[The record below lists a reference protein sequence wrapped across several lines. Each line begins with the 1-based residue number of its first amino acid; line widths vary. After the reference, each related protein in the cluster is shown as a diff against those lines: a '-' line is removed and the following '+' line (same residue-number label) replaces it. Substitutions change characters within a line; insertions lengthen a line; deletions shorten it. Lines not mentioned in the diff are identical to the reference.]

1 MFNIRNFFSP
11 MSNIVR
17 LLFLALLMLSLP
29 AMAQRAGSGAD
40 QIASFAGDIPW
51 LPTEGEI
58 FGLPVNVHGQT
69 TYINQRYNNFTSSYS
84 GQNSLSQQ
92 KSMSYTWSG
101 TLFFGAR
108 LAPNTDVYFNPE
120 VVSGVPFSGLV
131 GLGGFTNGEATKAS
145 GAQAHFY
152 SARAF
157 VRQTINQEGDKV
169 VLENDANQI
178 TQTVSSNR
186 VVLTG
191 GQFSTLDIFDDS
203 KYAKDPRIQFMNWG
217 NMTYLAYDYAADARG
232 YSWGLA
238 GEWYL
243 DNWVMRASRM
253 LAPKTPNGKDLNW
266 QIFNTYGDQ
275 VEVERQ
281 HNIADLPGKVS
292 VLAYRNRMIL
302 ARFQDATNYVI
313 ANNAQGTQAINNV
326 RTNYQYKTG
335 IGINGEQALTKDLGI
350 YGRAFTSDGHT
361 ETMSFTEA
369 DNSVSVGMSLN
380 GAGWTRPS
388 DTIGISMMQN
398 GLSSYRKNYLQ
409 NGGISYFIG
418 DTPSPY
424 VGPNQT
430 ITYRPERIGEV
441 YYNAMLVKNVLLGVN
456 FQHINNPAYNG
467 ARGPVN
473 IASFRVHAEF

>member
-1 MFNIRNFFSP
+1 MTRKIYLLLLLSMICTFFGATA
-11 MSNIVR
+11 
-17 LLFLALLMLSLP
+17 F
-29 AMAQRAGSGAD
+29 AQKAGSGSD
-40 QIASFAGDIPW
+40 QIASFASPIDG
-51 LPTEGEI
+51 LPTEGTL

-84 GQNSLSQQ
+84 GANSLSSL

-101 TLFFGAR
+101 TLFLGAR

-120 VVSGVPFSGLV
+120 VVSGVPFSDLS
-131 GLGGFTNGEATKAS
+131 GLGGFTNGEATKAN
-145 GAQAHFY
+145 GAQAKFY

-157 VRQTINQEGDKV
+157 LRQTINQEGEKV
-169 VLENDANQI
+169 VLENEANQI

-186 VVLTG
+186 VVVTA

-203 KYAKDPRIQFMNWG
+203 RYAKDPRIQFMNWG

-232 YSWGLA
+232 YSAGLA

-243 DNWVMRASRM
+243 SNWVMRASRM
-253 LAPKTPNGKDLNW
+253 LAPKTPNSRDLNW

-275 VEVERQ
+275 IEVERQ
-281 HNIADLPGKVS
+281 HHIADLPGKVS
-292 VLAYRNRMIL
+292 VLAYRNKMIL
-302 ARFQDATNYVI
+302 ARFQDATNYVV

-326 RTNYQYKTG
+326 RANYQYKTG
-335 IGINGEQALTKDLGI
+335 VGINGEQALTKDLGI

-369 DNSVSVGMSLN
+369 DNSLSVGMGLN
-380 GAGWTRPS
+380 GTSWSRPK
-388 DTIGISMMQN
+388 DTVGISMMQN

-409 NGGISYFIG
+409 SGGVSYFIG
-418 DTPSPY
+418 DY
-424 VGPNQT
+424 AGPGQT
-430 ITYRPERIGEV
+430 ISYRPERIGEV
-441 YYNAMLVKNVLLGVN
+441 YYNATVIKNVLAGLN
-456 FQHINNPAYNG
+456 FQHINNPAYNA

-473 IASFRVHAEF
+473 ILSFRIHAEF

>member
-1 MFNIRNFFSP
+1 MTRKIY
-11 MSNIVR
+11 
-17 LLFLALLMLSLP
+17 LLLLLSIICTVFG
-29 AMAQRAGSGAD
+29 ATAFAQRAGSGAD
-40 QIASFAGDIPW
+40 QIAGFAEAIQG
-51 LPTEGEI
+51 LPTEGEL

-84 GQNSLSQQ
+84 GQNSMSAL

-108 LAPNTDVYFNPE
+108 LAPNTDIYFNPE
-120 VVSGVPFSGLV
+120 VISGVPFSGLT
-131 GLGGFTNGEATKAS
+131 GLGGFTNGEATKAN
-145 GAQAHFY
+145 GAQAKFY

-157 VRQTINQEGDKV
+157 LRQTINQEGDKI
-169 VLENDANQI
+169 VLENEANQI

-186 VVLTG
+186 VVVTA

-203 KYAKDPRIQFMNWG
+203 RYAKDPRVQFMNWG

-232 YSWGLA
+232 YSTGLA

-243 DNWVMRASRM
+243 GNWVMRASRM
-253 LAPKTPNGKDLNW
+253 LAPKTPNSRDLNW

-281 HNIADLPGKVS
+281 HHIGDLPGKVS
-292 VLAYRNRMIL
+292 VLAYRNKMIL
-302 ARFQDATNYVI
+302 ARFQDATNYVV

-326 RTNYQYKTG
+326 RNNYQYKTG
-335 IGINGEQALTKDLGI
+335 IGVNGEQALTKDLGI

-369 DNSVSVGMSLN
+369 DNSLSIGMGLN
-380 GAGWTRPS
+380 GTSWSRPK
-388 DTIGISMMQN
+388 DTIGVSMMQN

-409 NGGISYFIG
+409 SGGVSYFIG
-418 DTPSPY
+418 DY
-424 VGPNQT
+424 AGPGQT
-430 ITYRPERIGEV
+430 ISYRPERIGEV
-441 YYNAMLVKNVLLGVN
+441 YYNATVIKNVLAGLN
-456 FQHINNPAYNG
+456 FQHINNPAYNA

-473 IASFRVHAEF
+473 ILSFRIHAEF

>member
-1 MFNIRNFFSP
+1 MTRKIYLLLLLSMICTFFGATA
-11 MSNIVR
+11 
-17 LLFLALLMLSLP
+17 F
-29 AMAQRAGSGAD
+29 AQKAGSGSD
-40 QIASFAGDIPW
+40 QIASFASPIDD
-51 LPTEGEI
+51 LPTEGTL
-58 FGLPVNVHGQT
+58 FGLPVNIHGQT

-84 GQNSLSQQ
+84 GENSLSSL

-108 LAPNTDVYFNPE
+108 LAPNTDIYFNPE
-120 VVSGVPFSGLV
+120 VVSGVPFSDLV
-131 GLGGFTNGEATKAS
+131 GLGGFSNGEATKAA
-145 GAQAHFY
+145 GLNAKFY

-157 VRQTINQEGDKV
+157 LRQTINQEGDKV
-169 VLENDANQI
+169 VLENEANQI

-186 VVLTG
+186 VVVTA

-203 KYAKDPRIQFMNWG
+203 RYAKDPRIQFMNWG

-232 YSWGLA
+232 YSTGLA

-243 DNWVMRASRM
+243 SNWVMRASRM
-253 LAPKTPNGKDLNW
+253 LAPKSPNGRDLNW

-275 VEVERQ
+275 IEVERQ

-302 ARFQDATNYVI
+302 ARFQDATNYVV

-335 IGINGEQALTKDLGI
+335 VGINGEQALTKDLGI

-369 DNSVSVGMSLN
+369 DNSISVGIGLN
-380 GAGWTRPS
+380 GTSWSRPK

-409 NGGISYFIG
+409 SGGVSYFIG
-418 DTPSPY
+418 DY
-424 VGPNQT
+424 AGPGQT
-430 ITYRPERIGEV
+430 ISYRPERIGEV
-441 YYNAMLVKNVLLGVN
+441 YYNATVIKNVLAGLN
-456 FQHINNPAYNG
+456 FQHINNPAYNA

-473 IASFRVHAEF
+473 ILSFRIHAEF

>member
-1 MFNIRNFFSP
+1 MTRKIYLLLLLSIICTFFGATA
-11 MSNIVR
+11 
-17 LLFLALLMLSLP
+17 F
-29 AMAQRAGSGAD
+29 AQRAGSGAD
-40 QIASFAGDIPW
+40 QIASFADDLSW
-51 LPTEGEI
+51 LPTEGEL

-84 GQNSLSQQ
+84 GENSLSSL

-101 TLFFGAR
+101 TLFLGAR

-120 VVSGVPFSGLV
+120 VVSGVPFSDLS
-131 GLGGFTNGEATKAS
+131 GLGGFTNGEATKAN
-145 GAQAHFY
+145 GAQAKFY

-157 VRQTINQEGDKV
+157 LRQTINQEGDKV
-169 VLENDANQI
+169 LLENDANQI

-186 VVLTG
+186 VVITA

-203 KYAKDPRIQFMNWG
+203 RYAKDPRIQFMNWG

-232 YSWGLA
+232 YSTGLA
-238 GEWYL
+238 GEWYR
-243 DNWVMRASRM
+243 DNWVLRASRM
-253 LAPKTPNGKDLNW
+253 LAPKSPNGRDLNW
-266 QIFNTYGDQ
+266 QIFNAYGDQ

-292 VLAYRNRMIL
+292 VLAYRNKMIL
-302 ARFQDATNYVI
+302 ARFQDATNYVV

-326 RTNYQYKTG
+326 RNNYQYKTG

-369 DNSVSVGMSLN
+369 DNSLSIGMGLN
-380 GAGWTRPS
+380 GTSWSRPK

-409 NGGISYFIG
+409 SGGVSYFIG
-418 DTPSPY
+418 DY
-424 VGPNQT
+424 AGPGQT
-430 ITYRPERIGEV
+430 ISYRPERIGEV
-441 YYNAMLVKNVLLGVN
+441 YYNATVIKNVLAGLN
-456 FQHINNPAYNG
+456 FQHINNPAYNA

-473 IASFRVHAEF
+473 ILSFRIHAEF

>member
-1 MFNIRNFFSP
+1 MTRK
-11 MSNIVR
+11 
-17 LLFLALLMLSLP
+17 LLLIFLLSFVT
-29 AMAQRAGSGAD
+29 ASVYAQRAGSGAD
-40 QIASFAGDIPW
+40 QVASFAEAIEG
-51 LPTEGEI
+51 LPTEGEVL
-58 FGLPVNVHGQT
+58 GLPVNVHGQT

-84 GQNSLSQQ
+84 GQNSLSDL

-108 LAPNTDVYFNPE
+108 LAPNTDIYFNPE

-131 GLGGFTNGEATKAS
+131 GLAGFTNGEATKAT
-145 GAQAHFY
+145 GAQAKFY

-157 VRQTINQEGDKV
+157 LRQTFNQEGDKI
-169 VLENDANQI
+169 VLENEANQI

-186 VVLTG
+186 VVVTA

-203 KYAKDPRIQFMNWG
+203 RYAKDPRVQFMNWG

-232 YSWGLA
+232 YSTGLA

-243 DNWVMRASRM
+243 GNWVMRAGRM
-253 LAPKTPNGKDLNW
+253 LAPKTPNGRDLNW

-281 HNIADLPGKVS
+281 HQIADLPGKVS
-292 VLAYRNRMIL
+292 VLAYRNKMIL
-302 ARFQDATNYVI
+302 ARFSDATNYVI

-369 DNSVSVGMSLN
+369 DNSLSVGMGLN
-380 GAGWTRPS
+380 GESWSRPK
-388 DTIGISMMQN
+388 DTVGISMMQN

-409 NGGISYFIG
+409 SGGVSYFIG
-418 DTPSPY
+418 DY
-424 VGPNQT
+424 AGPGQT
-430 ITYRPERIGEV
+430 ISYRPERIGEV
-441 YYNAMLVKNVLLGVN
+441 YYNATVIKNVLAGLN
-456 FQHINNPAYNG
+456 FQHINNPAYNA

-473 IASFRVHAEF
+473 ILSFRIHAEF

>member
-1 MFNIRNFFSP
+1 MTRKP
-11 MSNIVR
+11 H
-17 LLFLALLMLSLP
+17 LLLLSLLI
-29 AMAQRAGSGAD
+29 AVCSTTALAQKAGSGAD
-40 QIASFAGDIPW
+40 QIETFAAPIPG
-51 LPTEGEI
+51 LPTEGNI
-58 FGLPVNVHGQT
+58 WGMLVNLHGQT
-69 TYINQRYNNFTSSYS
+69 TYINQRYNNFKSSYS
-84 GQNSLSQQ
+84 GQNSLDSL

-108 LAPNTDVYFNPE
+108 IAPNTDVYFNPE
-120 VVSGVPFSGLV
+120 VVSGVPFSDLA
-131 GLGGFTNGEATKAS
+131 GLGGFTNGEATKAN
-145 GAQAHFY
+145 GAQAKFY

-157 VRQTINQEGDKV
+157 ARHTINQEGDKV
-169 VLENDANQI
+169 VLENEANQI

-203 KYAKDPRIQFMNWG
+203 RYAKDPRIQFMNWG

-253 LAPKTPNGKDLNW
+253 LAPKSPNGRDLNW
-266 QIFNTYGDQ
+266 QIFNAYGDQ

-281 HNIADLPGKVS
+281 HNIAELPGKVS
-292 VLAYRNRMIL
+292 VLAYRNQMIL
-302 ARFQDATNYVI
+302 ARFQDATNYI
-313 ANNAQGTQAINNV
+313 NQDPATRQGSQAINNV
-326 RTNYQYKTG
+326 RSSNQIKTG
-335 IGINGEQALTKDLGI
+335 IGLNAEQALTKDLGI

-369 DNSVSVGMSLN
+369 DNSISVGMGIN
-380 GAGWTRPS
+380 GTQWKRPD

-398 GLSSYRKNYLQ
+398 GLSSYRRSYLQ
-409 NGGISYFIG
+409 AGGVSYFIG
-418 DTPSPY
+418 DYAGPS
-424 VGPNQT
+424 QT
-430 ITYRPERIGEV
+430 ISYSPERIGEI
-441 YYNAMLVKNVLLGVN
+441 YYNATVIKNVLAGLN
-456 FQHINNPAYNG
+456 FQHIINPAYNS

-473 IASFRVHAEF
+473 ILSFRIHAEF

>member
-1 MFNIRNFFSP
+1 MTRKIY
-11 MSNIVR
+11 
-17 LLFLALLMLSLP
+17 LLLLLSIICNLFG
-29 AMAQRAGSGAD
+29 ASAFAQRAGSGAD
-40 QIASFAGDIPW
+40 QISSFAGDLSW
-51 LPTEGEI
+51 LPTEGEL
-58 FGLPVNVHGQT
+58 FGLPVNIHGQT

-84 GQNSLSQQ
+84 GQNSLSEL

-108 LAPNTDVYFNPE
+108 LAPNTDIYFNPE

-131 GLGGFTNGEATKAS
+131 GLGGFSNGEATKAS

-169 VLENDANQI
+169 LLENDANQI

-186 VVLTG
+186 VVVTA

-253 LAPKTPNGKDLNW
+253 LAPKSPNGKDLNW

-275 VEVERQ
+275 IEVERQ
-281 HNIADLPGKVS
+281 HNIGDLPGKVS

-313 ANNAQGTQAINNV
+313 ANNAQGTQAISNV
-326 RTNYQYKTG
+326 RNNYQYKTG

-369 DNSVSVGMSLN
+369 DNSLSVGMGLN
-380 GAGWTRPS
+380 GTSWKRPN
-388 DTIGISMMQN
+388 DTIGVSMMQN
-398 GLSSYRKNYLQ
+398 GLSSYRRGYLQ
-409 NGGISYFIG
+409 AGGVSYFIG
-418 DTPSPY
+418 DYASSS
-424 VGPNQT
+424 QT
-430 ITYRPERIGEV
+430 ISYRPERIGEI
-441 YYNAMLVKNVLLGVN
+441 YYNAMVVKNVLAGVN
-456 FQHINNPAYNG
+456 FQRINNPAYNA

-473 IASFRVHAEF
+473 IMSFRIHAEF

>member
-1 MFNIRNFFSP
+1 MICTFFGATA
-11 MSNIVR
+11 
-17 LLFLALLMLSLP
+17 F
-29 AMAQRAGSGAD
+29 AQKAGSGSD
-40 QIASFAGDIPW
+40 QIASFAEPIDNF
-51 LPTEGEI
+51 PTEGTL
-58 FGLPVNVHGQT
+58 FGLPVNIHGQT

-84 GQNSLSQQ
+84 GMNSMSSQ
-92 KSMSYTWSG
+92 KSMAYTWSG

-108 LAPNTDVYFNPE
+108 LAPNTDIYFNPE
-120 VVSGVPFSGLV
+120 VISGVPFSDLT
-131 GLGGFTNGEATKAS
+131 GLGGFSNGEANKSA
-145 GAQAHFY
+145 GLNAKFY

-157 VRQTINQEGDKV
+157 LRQTINQEGDKV
-169 VLENDANQI
+169 VLENEANQI

-186 VVLTG
+186 VVVTA

-203 KYAKDPRIQFMNWG
+203 RYAKDPRIQFMNWG

-232 YSWGLA
+232 YSTGLA

-243 DNWVMRASRM
+243 SNWVMRASRM
-253 LAPKTPNGKDLNW
+253 LAPKTPNGRDLNW
-266 QIFNTYGDQ
+266 QIFNAYGDQ
-275 VEVERQ
+275 IEVERQ

-302 ARFQDATNYVI
+302 ARFQDATNYVV

-335 IGINGEQALTKDLGI
+335 VGINGEQALTKDLGI

-369 DNSVSVGMSLN
+369 DNSISVGMGLN
-380 GAGWTRPS
+380 GTSWSRPK

-409 NGGISYFIG
+409 SGGVSYFIG
-418 DTPSPY
+418 DY
-424 VGPNQT
+424 AGPGQS
-430 ITYRPERIGEV
+430 ISYRPERIGEV
-441 YYNAMLVKNVLLGVN
+441 YYNATVIKNVLAGLN
-456 FQHINNPAYNG
+456 FQHINNPAYNA

-473 IASFRVHAEF
+473 ILSFRIHAEF

>member
-1 MFNIRNFFSP
+1 MTRKIYLLLLLSIICTFFGATA
-11 MSNIVR
+11 
-17 LLFLALLMLSLP
+17 F
-29 AMAQRAGSGAD
+29 AQKAGSGSD
-40 QIASFAGDIPW
+40 QIASFASPIDD
-51 LPTEGEI
+51 LPTEGTL
-58 FGLPVNVHGQT
+58 FGLPVNIHGQT

-84 GQNSLSQQ
+84 GENSLSSL

-101 TLFFGAR
+101 TLFLGAR
-108 LAPNTDVYFNPE
+108 LAPNTDIYFNPE
-120 VVSGVPFSGLV
+120 VVSGVPFSDLV
-131 GLGGFTNGEATKAS
+131 GLGGFSNGEATKAA
-145 GAQAHFY
+145 GLNAKFY

-157 VRQTINQEGDKV
+157 LRQTFNQERDKV
-169 VLENDANQI
+169 VLENEANQI

-186 VVLTG
+186 VVVTA

-232 YSWGLA
+232 YSTGLA

-243 DNWVMRASRM
+243 SNWVMRASRM
-253 LAPKTPNGKDLNW
+253 LAPKTPNGRDLNW

-275 VEVERQ
+275 IEVERQ

-302 ARFQDATNYVI
+302 ARFQDATNYVL

-369 DNSVSVGMSLN
+369 DNSISVGMGLN
-380 GAGWTRPS
+380 GTSWSRPK

-409 NGGISYFIG
+409 NGGVSYFIG
-418 DTPSPY
+418 DY
-424 VGPNQT
+424 AGPGQA
-430 ITYRPERIGEV
+430 ISYRSERIGEV
-441 YYNAMLVKNVLLGVN
+441 YYNATMIKNVLAGLN
-456 FQHINNPAYNG
+456 FQHINNPAYNA

-473 IASFRVHAEF
+473 ILSFRIHAEF

>member
-1 MFNIRNFFSP
+1 MRLFIISTLLLAILPNIAF
-11 MSNIVR
+11 
-17 LLFLALLMLSLP
+17 
-29 AMAQRAGSGAD
+29 AQKAGSGAD
-40 QIASFAGDIPW
+40 QIETFAEPIAG
-51 LPTEGEI
+51 LPTEGSI
-58 FGLPVNVHGQT
+58 WGMPVNLHGQT

-84 GQNSLSQQ
+84 GQNSLDSL

-108 LAPNTDVYFNPE
+108 IAPNTDVYFNPE
-120 VVSGVPFSGLV
+120 VVSGVPFSDLA
-131 GLGGFTNGEATKAS
+131 GLGGFTNGEATKAN
-145 GAQAHFY
+145 GAQAKFY

-157 VRQTINQEGDKV
+157 VRQTINQEGEKV
-169 VLENDANQI
+169 VLENEANQI

-203 KYAKDPRIQFMNWG
+203 RYAKDPRVQFMNWG

-243 DNWVMRASRM
+243 GNWVMRASRM
-253 LAPKTPNGKDLNW
+253 LAPKTPNGRDLNW
-266 QIFNTYGDQ
+266 QIFNAYGDQ
-275 VEVERQ
+275 IEVERQ
-281 HNIADLPGKVS
+281 HNIGELPGKVS
-292 VLAYRNRMIL
+292 VLGYRNRMIL

-326 RTNYQYKTG
+326 RSSNQIKTG
-335 IGINGEQALTKDLGI
+335 IGINAEQALTKNLGI

-369 DNSVSVGMSLN
+369 DNSISVGLGMN
-380 GAGWTRPS
+380 GTSWKRPD
-388 DTIGISMMQN
+388 DTVGISMMQN
-398 GLSSYRKNYLQ
+398 GLSSYRRAYLQ
-409 NGGISYFIG
+409 AGGISYFIG
-418 DTPSPY
+418 DYASRS
-424 VGPNQT
+424 QT
-430 ITYRPERIGEV
+430 ISYNPERIGEV
-441 YYNAMLVKNVLLGVN
+441 YYNATVIKNVLAGLN
-456 FQHINNPAYNG
+456 FQHIINPAYNS

-473 IASFRVHAEF
+473 ILSFRIHAEF

>member
-1 MFNIRNFFSP
+1 MTRKIYLLLLLSIICTFFSA
-11 MSNIVR
+11 SV
-17 LLFLALLMLSLP
+17 F
-29 AMAQRAGSGAD
+29 AQRAGSGAD
-40 QIASFAGDIPW
+40 QIASFADDLSW
-51 LPTEGEI
+51 LPTEGEL

-84 GQNSLSQQ
+84 GQNSMSAL

-108 LAPNTDVYFNPE
+108 LAPNTDIYFNPE
-120 VVSGVPFSGLV
+120 VVSGVPFSDLS
-131 GLGGFTNGEATKAS
+131 GLGGFTNGEATKAN
-145 GAQAHFY
+145 GAQAKFY

-169 VLENDANQI
+169 VLENEANQI

-203 KYAKDPRIQFMNWG
+203 RYAKDPRVQFMNWG

-253 LAPKTPNGKDLNW
+253 LAPKSPNGRDLNW

-292 VLAYRNRMIL
+292 VLAYRNKMML
-302 ARFQDATNYVI
+302 ARFSDATNYVI
-313 ANNAQGTQAINNV
+313 QNNAQGTQAINNV
-326 RTNYQYKTG
+326 RNNMQYKTG
-335 IGINGEQALTKDLGI
+335 IGIHGEQALTKDLGI

-369 DNSVSVGMSLN
+369 DNSISVGMGMN
-380 GAGWTRPS
+380 GTSWKRPHDS
-388 DTIGISMMQN
+388 IGISMMQN
-398 GLSSYRKNYLQ
+398 GLSSYRRGYLQ
-409 NGGISYFIG
+409 AGGVSYFIG
-418 DTPSPY
+418 DYASPS
-424 VGPNQT
+424 QT
-430 ITYRPERIGEV
+430 ISYSPERIGEV
-441 YYNAMLVKNVLLGVN
+441 YYNATVIKNVLAGLN
-456 FQHINNPAYNG
+456 FQHIINPAYNS

-473 IASFRVHAEF
+473 ILSFRVHAEF

>member
-1 MFNIRNFFSP
+1 MTRKFY
-11 MSNIVR
+11 
-17 LLFLALLMLSLP
+17 LLLLLSIICTFLGAT
-29 AMAQRAGSGAD
+29 AFAQKAGSGSD
-40 QIASFAGDIPW
+40 QIATFASPIQDF
-51 LPTEGEI
+51 PTEGEL
-58 FGLPVNVHGQT
+58 FGLPVNIHGQT
-69 TYINQRYNNFTSSYS
+69 TYVNQRYNNFTSSYS
-84 GQNSLSQQ
+84 GPNSLNAQ

-108 LAPNTDVYFNPE
+108 VAPNTDIYFNPE
-120 VVSGVPFSGLV
+120 VISGVPFSGLE
-131 GLGGFTNGEATKAS
+131 GLGGFTNGEGSKAT
-145 GAQAHFY
+145 GAQAKFY

-157 VRQTINQEGDKV
+157 VRQTFNQEGDKV
-169 VLENDANQI
+169 VLENEANQI

-186 VVLTG
+186 IVVTA

-203 KYAKDPRIQFMNWG
+203 RYAKDPRIQFMNWG

-232 YSWGLA
+232 YSTGLA

-243 DNWVMRASRM
+243 ENWVLRASRM
-253 LAPKTPNGKDLNW
+253 LAPKNPNGRDLNW

-275 VEVERQ
+275 IEVERQ

-302 ARFQDATNYVI
+302 ARFSDATNYVV

-335 IGINGEQALTKDLGI
+335 VGIHGEQALTKDLGI

-369 DNSVSVGMSLN
+369 DNSISVGMGMN
-380 GAGWTRPS
+380 GASWKRPS

-398 GLSSYRKNYLQ
+398 GLSSFRRGYLQ
-409 NGGISYFIG
+409 AGGVSYFIG
-418 DTPSPY
+418 DY
-424 VGPNQT
+424 AGAGQT
-430 ITYRPERIGEV
+430 ISYRPERIGEV
-441 YYNAMLVKNVLLGVN
+441 YYNAKVIKNVLAGLN
-456 FQHINNPAYNG
+456 FQHINNPAYNA

-473 IASFRVHAEF
+473 ILSFRIHAEF

>member
-1 MFNIRNFFSP
+1 MTRKIYLLLLLSMICTFFGATA
-11 MSNIVR
+11 
-17 LLFLALLMLSLP
+17 F
-29 AMAQRAGSGAD
+29 AQKAGSGSD
-40 QIASFAGDIPW
+40 QIASFAEPIDN
-51 LPTEGEI
+51 LPTEGTL
-58 FGLPVNVHGQT
+58 FGLPVNIHGQT

-84 GQNSLSQQ
+84 GMNSMSAQ
-92 KSMSYTWSG
+92 KSMAYTWSG

-108 LAPNTDVYFNPE
+108 LAPNTDIYFNPE
-120 VVSGVPFSGLV
+120 VISGVPFSDLT
-131 GLGGFTNGEATKAS
+131 GLGGFSNGEANKSA
-145 GAQAHFY
+145 GLNAKFY

-157 VRQTINQEGDKV
+157 LRQTINQEGDKV
-169 VLENDANQI
+169 VLENEANQI

-186 VVLTG
+186 VVVTA
-191 GQFSTLDIFDDS
+191 GQFSTLDIFADS
-203 KYAKDPRIQFMNWG
+203 RYAKDPRIQFMNWG

-232 YSWGLA
+232 YSTGLA

-243 DNWVMRASRM
+243 SNWVMRASRM
-253 LAPKTPNGKDLNW
+253 LAPKTPNGRDLNW
-266 QIFNTYGDQ
+266 QIFNAYGDQ
-275 VEVERQ
+275 IEVERQ

-302 ARFQDATNYVI
+302 ARFQDATNYVV

-335 IGINGEQALTKDLGI
+335 VGINGEQALTKDLGI

-369 DNSVSVGMSLN
+369 DNSISVGMGLN
-380 GAGWTRPS
+380 GTSWSRPK

-409 NGGISYFIG
+409 SGGVSYFIG
-418 DTPSPY
+418 DY
-424 VGPNQT
+424 AGPGQT
-430 ITYRPERIGEV
+430 ISYRPERIGEV
-441 YYNAMLVKNVLLGVN
+441 YYNATVIKNVLAGLN
-456 FQHINNPAYNG
+456 FQHINNPAYNA

-473 IASFRVHAEF
+473 ILSFRIHAEF

>member
-1 MFNIRNFFSP
+1 MTRKIY
-11 MSNIVR
+11 
-17 LLFLALLMLSLP
+17 LLLLLSIICTVFG
-29 AMAQRAGSGAD
+29 ATAFAQRAGSGAD
-40 QIASFAGDIPW
+40 QIAGFAEAIQG
-51 LPTEGEI
+51 LPTEGEL
-58 FGLPVNVHGQT
+58 FGLPVNIHGQT

-84 GQNSLSQQ
+84 GQNSMSAL

-108 LAPNTDVYFNPE
+108 LAPNTDIYFNPE
-120 VVSGVPFSGLV
+120 VISGVPFSGLT
-131 GLGGFTNGEATKAS
+131 GLGGFTNGEATKAN
-145 GAQAHFY
+145 GAQAKFY

-157 VRQTINQEGDKV
+157 LRQTINQEGDKI
-169 VLENDANQI
+169 VLENEANQI

-186 VVLTG
+186 VVVTA

-203 KYAKDPRIQFMNWG
+203 RYAKDPRVQFMNWG

-232 YSWGLA
+232 YSTGLA

-243 DNWVMRASRM
+243 GNWVMRASRM
-253 LAPKTPNGKDLNW
+253 LAPKTPNSRDLNW

-281 HNIADLPGKVS
+281 HHIGDLPGKVS
-292 VLAYRNRMIL
+292 VLAYRNKMIL
-302 ARFQDATNYVI
+302 ARFQDATNYVV

-326 RTNYQYKTG
+326 RNNYQYKTG
-335 IGINGEQALTKDLGI
+335 IGVNGEQALTKDFGI

-369 DNSVSVGMSLN
+369 DNSLSIGMGLN
-380 GAGWTRPS
+380 GTSWSRPK

-409 NGGISYFIG
+409 SGGVSYFIG
-418 DTPSPY
+418 DY
-424 VGPNQT
+424 AGPGQT
-430 ITYRPERIGEV
+430 ISYRPERIGEV
-441 YYNAMLVKNVLLGVN
+441 YYNATVIKNVLAGLN
-456 FQHINNPAYNG
+456 FQHINNPAYNA

-473 IASFRVHAEF
+473 ILSFRIHAEF

>member
-1 MFNIRNFFSP
+1 MTRKIY
-11 MSNIVR
+11 
-17 LLFLALLMLSLP
+17 LLLLLSIICTLFG
-29 AMAQRAGSGAD
+29 ATAFAQRAGSGAD
-40 QIASFAGDIPW
+40 QIESFAAPIDG
-51 LPTEGEI
+51 LPTEGSI
-58 FGLPVNVHGQT
+58 WGLPVNVHGQT

-84 GQNSLSQQ
+84 GQNSLSES

-101 TLFFGAR
+101 TLFMGAR
-108 LAPNTDVYFNPE
+108 LAPNTDIYFNPE

-131 GLGGFTNGEATKAS
+131 GLGGFTNGEATKAA
-145 GAQAHFY
+145 GAQAKFY

-157 VRQTINQEGDKV
+157 VRQTINQEGEKV
-169 VLENDANQI
+169 VLENEANQI

-203 KYAKDPRIQFMNWG
+203 RYAKDPRIQFMNWG
-217 NMTYLAYDYAADARG
+217 NMTYLAYDYSADARG

-253 LAPKTPNGKDLNW
+253 LAPKSPNGKDLNW

-281 HNIADLPGKVS
+281 HNIGDLPGKVS

-302 ARFQDATNYVI
+302 ARFQDATNYLV

-326 RTNYQYKTG
+326 RNNYQYKTG

-350 YGRAFTSDGHT
+350 YGRAFASDGHT

-369 DNSVSVGMSLN
+369 DNSVSVGMGLN
-380 GAGWTRPS
+380 GTSWKRPN
-388 DTIGISMMQN
+388 DTIGVSMMQN
-398 GLSSYRKNYLQ
+398 GLSSYRRGYLQ
-409 NGGISYFIG
+409 AGGVSYFIG
-418 DTPSPY
+418 DYASPS
-424 VGPNQT
+424 QT
-430 ITYRPERIGEV
+430 ISYRPERIGEI
-441 YYNAMLVKNVLLGVN
+441 YYNAMVVKNVLAGVN
-456 FQHINNPAYNG
+456 FQRINNPAYNS

-473 IASFRVHAEF
+473 IMSFRIHAEF

>member
-1 MFNIRNFFSP
+1 MTRK
-11 MSNIVR
+11 
-17 LLFLALLMLSLP
+17 LLLILLLSFVT
-29 AMAQRAGSGAD
+29 ATVYAQRAGSGAD
-40 QIASFAGDIPW
+40 QIASFAEAIEG
-51 LPTEGEI
+51 LPTEGE
-58 FGLPVNVHGQT
+58 FLGLPVNVHGQT

-84 GQNSLSQQ
+84 GQNSLSDL

-108 LAPNTDVYFNPE
+108 LAPNTDIYFNPE

-131 GLGGFTNGEATKAS
+131 GLAGFTNGEATKAT
-145 GAQAHFY
+145 GAQAKFY

-157 VRQTINQEGDKV
+157 LRQTFNQEGEKI
-169 VLENDANQI
+169 VLENEANQI

-186 VVLTG
+186 VVVTA

-203 KYAKDPRIQFMNWG
+203 RYAKDPRVQFMNWG

-232 YSWGLA
+232 YSTGLA

-243 DNWVMRASRM
+243 GNWVMRAGRM
-253 LAPKTPNGKDLNW
+253 LAPKTPNGRDLNW
-266 QIFNTYGDQ
+266 QIFNAYGDQ

-302 ARFQDATNYVI
+302 ARFQDATNYVV

-335 IGINGEQALTKDLGI
+335 VGINGEQALTKDLGI

-369 DNSVSVGMSLN
+369 DNSLSVGMGMN
-380 GAGWTRPS
+380 GTSWSRPKDS
-388 DTIGISMMQN
+388 IGISMMQN

-409 NGGISYFIG
+409 SGGVSYFIG
-418 DTPSPY
+418 DY
-424 VGPNQT
+424 AGPGQT
-430 ITYRPERIGEV
+430 ISYRPERIGEV
-441 YYNAMLVKNVLLGVN
+441 YYNATVIKNILAGVN
-456 FQHINNPAYNG
+456 FQHINNPAYNA

-473 IASFRVHAEF
+473 ILSFRLHAEF